1 MVLEMKIKTLLEFSL
16 SGRGIKMKQFYAELK

>member
-1 MVLEMKIKTLLEFSL
+1 MVLEMKIKTLLEFIH